1 MVGLTVLA
9 GAGVVTLPMRDFEEY
24 WSAGD
29 VFVRGGNPYDAHA
42 LDESLH
48 AARGD
53 ADAPPNMMWNP
64 PWTLPVAVPFS
75 LLPIRLAHPL
85 WVALQ
90 LTLVLVSV
98 RLTADVYGYLESAH
112 GPLTAAALLFPP
124 TVFLLTYAQIGG
136 LCLFGVSGFVWLM
149 TRGRPARAGLCV
161 ALTVVKPHLLL
172 DFGLFLLLAAF
183 VSRPARLAVL
193 VGAAAVAVSAGVAW
207 LINPHVY
214 TDYFAA
220 LNAPPGTAGHVTVR
234 EWAVPVVGFWLRMWV
249 DPNLFWI
256 QFVPA
261 AVSAVVA
268 VGLWWKARHH
278 VVWTRVTPPLVL
290 LSLFS
295 APYGGW
301 PFDLVLLLVPICH
314 ATSATGRAYGPRAAK
329 LVLFG
334 LAGLGLVVMLAV
346 PVAGKALHA
355 YVWLTPLVAVGYAVA
370 LFIANRSDR
379 G

>member
-1 MVGLTVLA
+1 MIGLTVLTA
-9 GAGVVTLPMRDFEEY
+9 AGVVTLPMRDFEEY

-29 VFVRGGNPYDAHA
+29 VFVRGGNPFDARE
-42 LDESLH
+42 LDESLR
-48 AARGD
+48 AARGE
-53 ADAPPNMMWNP
+53 ADAPPTMMWNP
-64 PWTLPVAVPFS
+64 PWTLPVAAPFS

-90 LTLVLVSV
+90 LTLVLLSV
-98 RLTADVYGYLESAH
+98 RLTVDVYGYLENAH

-136 LCLFGVSGFVWLM
+136 LCLFGVAGFVWLM

-172 DFGLFLLLAAF
+172 AFGMFLLLAAI

-193 VGAAAVAVSAGVAW
+193 AGAAAVAVSAGAAW

-214 TDYFAA
+214 ADYFAA
-220 LNAPPGTAGHVTVR
+220 LNAPPGSAGHVTVR
-234 EWAVPVVGFWLRMWV
+234 EWTVPLVGFWLRMWIAP
-249 DPNLFWI
+249 DRFWI
-256 QFVPA
+256 QFLPA
-261 AVSAVVA
+261 AVSAVIA
-268 VGLWWKARHH
+268 VVLWWKVRHN
-278 VVWTRVTPPLVL
+278 VDWPRVTPPLVL

-301 PFDLVLLLVPICH
+301 PFDLVLLLVPMCH
-314 ATSATGRAYGPRAAK
+314 AASAIGRAYGPRAAK
-329 LVLFG
+329 LVLIG
-334 LAGLGLVVMLAV
+334 LAGLGLVVMLGV

-355 YVWLTPLVAVGYAVA
+355 YVWLTPLVAAAYAVA
-370 LFIANRSDR
+370 LFVANRRDR
-379 G
+379 A